1 MADLKID
8 PLLSLVEKPSR
19 YMGGE
24 INAIVKTGAEVRLRM
39 ALAFPDTYEIGMSHF
54 GMQILYDLVNA
65 RPEACAERV
74 FAPGIDMAKLLKSR
88 QIPLFSLETRRPLG
102 EFDIVGFS
110 LLYELNYTNVLMML
124 DLAGIPFYA
133 DQRSSRHPFV
143 IAGGPCT
150 VNPEPVA
157 LFFDAMVVGDGEIVL
172 PAMIDAWAGW
182 KESGSGDKTEL
193 LKAWAA
199 IEGVYVPSFFAAA
212 FDGRGRQQTRGLLP
226 GYGKVRR
233 AVAPDLDLMGFPEN
247 PVIPFGKPVHDRLRL
262 EIARGCTR
270 GCRFCQAGMIYRPV
284 RERSLD
290 TLAGLVEKSLGS
302 TGYEDLSLLSL
313 STGDYSCLTPLM
325 KHLTARY
332 GRRHLAISIPSFRA
346 GTLTPEM
353 MELIRSVRKTGFTIA
368 PEAGSPRLRSVI
380 NKNISEDEIIET
392 VSTAFDLGWQLVKL
406 YFMIGLPTETDADI
420 EAIAELVRRL
430 HKLRPKGRRGGN
442 INVSVATF
450 IPKPHVPFQ
459 WAGQLDAATA
469 RDRMQYLRRRVKGR
483 GVEFKWQDPETSRL
497 EGVFARGD
505 RRLAPVLAAAYQR
518 GCRFDGW
525 TDSFDKPAW
534 DEAFVSQGVDPEFY
548 LQAVA
553 LDAPL
558 PWDHID
564 TGVSRD
570 FLAAEY
576 QKAIDGAP
584 TPDCRSADCQACG
597 VCDFKICRPIEA
609 AEKKSSFS
617 EPAVTGPSRADAEG
631 PFYRV
636 RVVYN
641 KLGPARYFGQLELVS
656 IFLRA
661 LRRAGVEPAYSA
673 GFHPKPKVAFGDAL
687 PVGMES
693 EEESF
698 FMTIATSFSLEQ
710 IPESLNRHLP
720 GGLRAV
726 GCSLAQTREVPQ
738 RPDPAVYQVTLP
750 TGSRFDHQA
759 FEAFMQA
766 PAFEAVF
773 STRKKGDQQ
782 VNLKSVVTECFRLRP
797 DRLQIRMIQPSGLTL
812 RPGPVVASIFSLP
825 DAVMHQARIL
835 KLSEHAGCTGDFSE
849 PGNF

>member
-1 MADLKID
+1 MTDLKMG

-24 INAIVKTGAEVRLRM
+24 INAIVKTGEDIRLRM

-74 FAPGIDMAKLLKSR
+74 FAPGVDMAELLKSR
-88 QIPLFSLETRRPLG
+88 QLPLFSLETRRPLG

-133 DQRSSRHPFV
+133 DQRGSNHPFV

-157 LFFDAMVVGDGEIVL
+157 LFFDAMVVGDGEAVL
-172 PAMIDAWAGW
+172 PAMLDAWADW
-182 KESGSGDKTEL
+182 KDAGAENKTEL

-199 IEGVYVPSFFAAA
+199 IEGVYVPVFFAAA
-212 FDGRGRQQTRGLLP
+212 FDASGRQKTRPLLP
-226 GYGKVRR
+226 GYDKVRR
-233 AVAPDLDLMGFPEN
+233 AVIPDLDLVGFPES
-247 PVIPFGKPVHDRLRL
+247 PVIPFGRPVHDRLRL

-284 RERSLD
+284 RERSPD

-325 KHLTARY
+325 KHLAAQYR
-332 GRRHLAISIPSFRA
+332 RRHLAISIPSFRA
-346 GTLTPEM
+346 GTLNPEM

-525 TDSFDKPAW
+525 TDSFDKAAW
-534 DEAFVSQGVDPEFY
+534 DETFTAQGVDPEVY
-548 LQAVA
+548 LQPVD

-570 FLAAEY
+570 FLAAEH
-576 QKAIDGAP
+576 QKALDGTP
-584 TPDCRSADCQACG
+584 TPDCRSGDCQGCG
-597 VCDFKICRPIEA
+597 VCDFKTCRPIEA
-609 AEKKSSFS
+609 FEKKCDVSA
-617 EPAVTGPSRADAEG
+617 PAAPAPPLADAEG
-631 PFYRV
+631 PFHRV
-636 RVVYN
+636 RVVYS

-693 EEESF
+693 EAESF
-698 FMTIATSFSLEQ
+698 FMTIATDFPLEQ
-710 IPESLNRHLP
+710 IPASLNRHLP
-720 GGLRAV
+720 EGLLAV
-726 GCSLAQTREVPQ
+726 GCSPAQTREVPQ
-738 RPDPAVYQVTLP
+738 RPGPAVYQVTLP
-750 TGSRFDHQA
+750 SGSRFDHQA
-759 FEAFMQA
+759 FEAFTAA
-766 PAFEAVF
+766 PAFEVMF

-782 VNLKSVVTECFRLRP
+782 VDLKAVVTECFRLRP
-797 DRLQIRMIQPSGLTL
+797 DRLQLRMVQPSGLTL

-825 DAVMHQARIL
+825 DAVMHQARVL
-835 KLSEHAGCTGDFSE
+835 KLAEHAGCTGDFTE
-849 PGNF
+849 PGNI